1 MARDPKHDVLFEPI
15 QIGPKTMKNRFYQ
28 IPHCNGFGSEKP
40 LNQAYFRAMKA
51 EGGYAACCT
60 EYCSISPE
68 SDDTHRVSA
77 RLWDDDDIKNLSV
90 MCDMLHEHDSLAAC
104 ELWYGG
110 PHAPCMETRA
120 VPRGPSQI
128 PSDFEHLTYCKEM
141 DKDDIREVQQLY
153 VDAAKRARTAGF
165 DIVYVYGSHSYLP
178 QQFLT
183 PYYNKR
189 TDEYGGSFEN
199 RARFWRE
206 TIEQV
211 KEAVGDD
218 CAICVRMSTDMFM
231 GEPGTQLERDCVPFV
246 ELCDDIVDVWDINVS
261 GISEWGEDA
270 TPSRFYPA
278 GRLLPWQKRIKEVSS
293 KPVLGVGRFTDPDMM
308 VEAIE
313 SGCLDIIATCR
324 PSISDPF
331 LPKKIDEGRLDD
343 IRECIGCNI
352 CISRWEIGGP
362 PLICTQN
369 ATAGEEYRRGWHP
382 EKFSRAENADND
394 VLVVGSGPA
403 GMECAMV
410 LGKRGMRRVHLVE
423 AQDDMGGIM
432 RWIPQLPGLGEWGRV
447 VNYRRIQIDKLPN
460 VEFIPN
466 TELDANGVKDYGA
479 EIVVVATGGYWATNG
494 LNGCTHDTIPGADAS
509 QPWCLTPEQVMRDG
523 KEVPAGRVIVV
534 DDDGYF
540 MGPSIAEKLASDGHQ
555 VTLMTHLGHIGP
567 YMHFTLEA
575 PNMHRKLHAL
585 KVEMVTYQIPTSMEQ
600 GKLTS
605 AHVFDEEHVTEW
617 DADAVVL
624 VTQRR
629 SNEALFRSL
638 KDDIGLDALQ
648 AEGITGLY
656 RIGDC
661 EAPRL
666 IADCVFSGHRLAR
679 EIDSDNP
686 AVPKPFIRERRVI
699 EREEAGSLAG
709 AAV

>member
-1 MARDPKHDVLFEPI
+1 MARDPKHDILFEPI

-28 IPHCNGFGSEKP
+28 VPHCNGFGSEKP
-40 LNQAYFRAMKA
+40 MNQAYFRAMKA
-51 EGGYAACCT
+51 EGGYGGVCT

-90 MCDMLHEHDSLAAC
+90 MCDMLHEHGALSAC

-110 PHAPCMETRA
+110 PHAPCMETRC

-128 PSDFEHLTYCKEM
+128 PSDFEYLTYCIEA
-141 DKDDIREVQQLY
+141 DKDDIRYLQKLY

-189 TDEYGGSFEN
+189 TDEYGGSLEN

-218 CAICVRMSTDMFM
+218 TAIAVRLSCDMFM
-231 GEPGTQLERDCVPFV
+231 GEPGTQLERDAVPFAQMV
-246 ELCDDIVDVWDINVS
+246 DHLVDVWDINLS
-261 GISEWGEDA
+261 GIAEWGEDA
-270 TPSRFYPA
+270 TPSRFYET
-278 GRLLPWQKRIKEVSS
+278 GRAIPWQKRIKEVTT
-293 KPVLGVGRFTDPDMM
+293 KPVLGVGRFTSPDAM
-308 VEAIE
+308 VEAIN
-313 SGCLDIIATCR
+313 GGALDIIATCR

-331 LPKKIDEGRLDD
+331 LPTKIDEGRLDD
-343 IRECIGCNI
+343 IRECIGCNV

-362 PLICTQN
+362 PVICTQN

-382 EKFSRAENADND
+382 EKFEPAANADND
-394 VLVVGSGPA
+394 VLVVGAGPA
-403 GMECAMV
+403 GMEAAMI

-423 AQDDMGGIM
+423 AQDDLGGIM
-432 RWIPQLPGLGEWGRV
+432 RWIPQLPGLGEWARV
-447 VNYRRIQIDKLPN
+447 INYRRIQIDKLKN

-466 TELDANGVKDYGA
+466 TTLDAKGVAEYGA
-479 EIVVVATGGYWATNG
+479 EIAIIATGSYWATNG
-494 LNGCTHDTIPGADAS
+494 LQGCTHDTIPGADAS
-509 QPWCLTPEQVMRDG
+509 KPYILTPDQLMGEG
-523 KEVPAGRVIVV
+523 KEVPGEKVVVV
-534 DDDGYF
+534 DNDGYF
-540 MGPSIAEKLASDGHQ
+540 MGVSLAEKLAAEGKK
-555 VTLMTHLGHIGP
+555 VTLMTHLGTICP

-575 PNMHRKLHAL
+575 PNQHRKLHSL
-585 KVEMVTYQIPTSMEQ
+585 GVEIVTYHIPIKIEQ
-600 GKLTS
+600 GSVTS
-605 AHVFDEEHVTEW
+605 VHVFDEHAHEHGW

-629 SNEALFRSL
+629 SEEKLFRSL
-638 KDDIGLDALQ
+638 KDDIGLDALK
-648 AEGITGLY
+648 AEGVQALY

-666 IADCVFSGHRLAR
+666 IADAVFSGHRLAR
-679 EIDSDNP
+679 EIDTEDPSIP
-686 AVPKPFIRERRVI
+686 LPYKRERKVV
-699 EREEAGSLAG
+699 ERELA
-709 AAV
+709 AL